1 MAGLPEKSPQ
11 TEIPPEKPTH
21 QQEDELTPLQELP
34 DQKSLIKMTEFT
46 LPDSEK
52 GPQELTPVQD
62 LPDKISNVELSK
74 AVEIEGEKQQ
84 QPESVEEIDIDLE
97 DPEVG
102 MAALKIQAK
111 FRKKSKSPSPAK
123 AKLLSKNNSE
133 IGQQQEITPIR
144 GMPEMPTQIQMISS
158 QDIVSGYFF

>member
-1 MAGLPEKSPQ
+1 MQAPFACSFPGWRHGSQ
-11 TEIPPEKPTH
+11 A
-21 QQEDELTPLQELP
+21 QQGEDLRVEGGRQGPYQAT
-34 DQKSLIKMTEFT
+34 T
-46 LPDSEK
+46 LSD
-52 GPQELTPVQD
+52 D
-62 LPDKISNVELSK
+62 LGRGGQGAEPGS

-123 AKLLSKNNSE
+123 AKLLSENNLE

-144 GMPEMPTQIQMISS
+144 GMPEMPTQIQMTSS
-158 QDIVSGYFF
+158 QDIVS